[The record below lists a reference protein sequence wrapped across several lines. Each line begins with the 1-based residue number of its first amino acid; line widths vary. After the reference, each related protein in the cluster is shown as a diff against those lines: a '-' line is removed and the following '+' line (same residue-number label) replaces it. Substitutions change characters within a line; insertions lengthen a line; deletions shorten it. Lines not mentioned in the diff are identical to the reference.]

1 MTSVATIP
9 NVSMSPNNVVA
20 IRNIVVGQKSFIA
33 KIIIKNN
40 GVWHTN
46 LATPNMLLGAWVPK
60 VEPDNLMVIINPLV
74 GMLDVSIEV
83 QILSVNMK
91 DCGK

>member
-1 MTSVATIP
+1 
-9 NVSMSPNNVVA
+9 MSPNNVVA
-20 IRNIVVGQKSFIA
+20 IWNIVASQKSFIA
-33 KIIIKNN
+33 KIITKNN

-60 VEPDNLMVIINPLV
+60 VEQDNLMVITNPLV
-74 GMLDVSIEV
+74 GLDVSIEV

-91 DCGK
+91 DCGKWT

>member
-1 MTSVATIP
+1 
-9 NVSMSPNNVVA
+9 MSPNNVVA

>member
-1 MTSVATIP
+1 
-9 NVSMSPNNVVA
+9 MSPNNVVA
-20 IRNIVVGQKSFIA
+20 IQNIVVGQKSFIA

-60 VEPDNLMVIINPLV
+60 VEPDNLMVITNPLV